1 MHVQTM
7 RKRNAVAKHKVAKM
21 KRPLLHLSLFDWRV
35 SIVLGF
41 MFGII
46 VGTAPSMIGTIL
58 LLGMIVGTITL
69 VQKDRI

>member
-1 MHVQTM
+1 MAQS
-7 RKRNAVAKHKVAKM
+7 KSKVSKL
-21 KRPLLHLSLFDWRV
+21 KRPMLHLSLFDWRV

-46 VGTAPSMIGTIL
+46 IGTAPSMIGTIL

>member
-1 MHVQTM
+1 M
-7 RKRNAVAKHKVAKM
+7 AKSKTVKVKGSLSHA
-21 KRPLLHLSLFDWRV
+21 SLFDWRV

>member
-1 MHVQTM
+1 M
-7 RKRNAVAKHKVAKM
+7 AKSKTVKVKEL
-21 KRPLLHLSLFDWRV
+21 KRPMLHLSLFDWRV